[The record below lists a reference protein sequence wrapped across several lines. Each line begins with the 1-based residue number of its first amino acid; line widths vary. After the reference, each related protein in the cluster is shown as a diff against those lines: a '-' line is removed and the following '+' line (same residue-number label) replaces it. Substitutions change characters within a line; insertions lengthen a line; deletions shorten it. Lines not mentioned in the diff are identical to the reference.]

1 VFNLKKFLVWYTRAM
16 KRFLKYFIFIV
27 GGVFALIGIATTV
40 VFIGMQYGAFNVRGS
55 IIERNAFFGR
65 VPQIQTANSIDGTS
79 TIDSNGCKPPLPST
93 EPCDWNETV
102 YWDVVKGGLE
112 KDADIINRVA
122 AETGVS
128 ARMIVAAVV
137 PEQTRF
143 FTDNRDVFKR
153 YFEPLKLL
161 GTMSKFSLGVSGI
174 KQDTARQIEEFA
186 RSTTSPRY
194 PGTDIAALLAYSTST
209 TDTDAELFLR
219 LTDEKDHYYSYLYT
233 AVFLREII
241 EEWRRAGYNIG
252 ERPDILV
259 TLFNLGFQA
268 SAPKPNPQM
277 GGAQITTGGAS
288 YSFGHLGTLFYQS
301 DELAGLISST
311 TVEIN

>member
-1 VFNLKKFLVWYTRAM
+1 M
-16 KRFLKYFIFIV
+16 KRVLKFFFFFIV
-27 GGVFALIGIATTV
+27 GIFALIGIATTV
-40 VFIGMQYGAFNVRGS
+40 VFTGMQYGTFNVRGS
-55 IIERNAFFGR
+55 IVERNAFFGR
-65 VPQIQTANSIDGTS
+65 VPQISTQDASSTDSTLSEDG
-79 TIDSNGCKPPLPST
+79 NGCKPPLPSDQ
-93 EPCDWNETV
+93 PCDWNQTV

-128 ARMIVAAVV
+128 ARMIVSAVV

-186 RSTTSPRY
+186 HSTTSTRY
-194 PGTDIAALLAYSTST
+194 PGTDIAALLTYSTST
-209 TDTDAELFLR
+209 TDTDQELFLR

-241 EEWRRAGYNIG
+241 EEWKHAGYDIS

-277 GGAQITTGGAS
+277 GGARITTGGAS

-301 DELAGLISST
+301 SELDQTFVT
-311 TVEIN
+311 TTKRP